1 MILDSYNKELAE
13 TYKLLANIFTT
24 LPNEEMLEQL
34 NEELEIEMKDSVDA
48 VVEDY
53 TQLFYGPANPVT
65 PVESLYHYDETP
77 SYWNETTEQVAE
89 FYRTCG
95 LQLDD
100 SSTELPPDHIAI
112 EFLFVSY
119 LLENNMID
127 ELRSFFN
134 EHLMKWI
141 PRYCDIMHERAQT
154 DFYRELAIVTKD
166 IVLSDYEELFGE

>member
-13 TYKLLANIFTT
+13 TYKILANIFTT

-34 NEELEIEMKDSVDA
+34 NEELEVEMKDPIDA

-53 TQLFYGPANPVT
+53 TQLFYGPTNPIT
-65 PVESLYHYDETP
+65 PVESLYNYEETP

-89 FYRTCG
+89 FYRSCG

-100 SSTELPPDHIAI
+100 STTELPPDHIAI

-127 ELRSFFN
+127 ELRRFFK
-134 EHLMKWI
+134 EHLIKWI
-141 PRYCDIMHERAQT
+141 PMYCDIMQERAQT
-154 DFYRELAIVTKD
+154 DFYKELAIVTKD
-166 IVLSDYEELFGE
+166 IVLSDYEEMFGE